1 MKAKTYLSI
10 GFIGAGS
17 MGLPML
23 KNLISSGYNVTVY
36 DINTG
41 VTNRLEKD
49 KIRTVNNLRAI
60 ANNDFIISML
70 PDTPDVLG
78 VFNKETGI
86 NQFLKPG
93 TIIIEMSTISSSAS
107 IEIGKEL
114 QKSQIE
120 FLDAPV
126 SGGVKGAI
134 EANLSIMVGGK
145 KTLLRSL

>member
-1 MKAKTYLSI
+1 MKAKTHLSI

-70 PDTPDVLG
+70 PDTPDVVG
-78 VFNKETGI
+78 VFNRETGI

-93 TIIIEMSTISSSAS
+93 TI
-107 IEIGKEL
+107 
-114 QKSQIE
+114 
-120 FLDAPV
+120 
-126 SGGVKGAI
+126 
-134 EANLSIMVGGK
+134 
-145 KTLLRSL
+145 